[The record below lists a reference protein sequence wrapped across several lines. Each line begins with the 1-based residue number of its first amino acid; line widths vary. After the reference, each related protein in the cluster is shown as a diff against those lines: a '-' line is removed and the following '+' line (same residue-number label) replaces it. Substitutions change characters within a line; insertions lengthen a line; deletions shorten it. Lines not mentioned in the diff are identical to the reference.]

1 METQDIRSAIPSD
14 IRGRLL
20 PDEKVLY
27 YASGGGCLQGP
38 RTYFL
43 ITESRVMISAVR
55 KGGCLGIGASTSAL
69 DIPLEH
75 ISSVGTE
82 TSGCLFTR
90 SGVVSVS
97 SGTAQEKRSIK
108 RRVQSNTPT
117 PSLPPLHRASLR
129 GLSLREQRLEAK
141 G

>member
-1 METQDIRSAIPSD
+1 MQSQDIRATIPTD
-14 IRGRLL
+14 IRNRLL

-27 YASGGGCLQGP
+27 YVSGGGCLQGP

-43 ITESRVMISAVR
+43 ITENRVTLTAVR
-55 KGGCLGIGASTSAL
+55 KGGCLGIGASTAAL

-75 ISSVGTE
+75 ITSVGTE
-82 TSGCLFTR
+82 TSGCLFNR

-97 SGTAQEKRSIK
+97 SGTASE
-108 RRVQSNTPT
+108 RVELTTPK
-117 PSLPPLHRASLR
+117 SAEEASMVLQKI
-129 GLSLREQRLEAK
+129 LRERRTS

>member
-1 METQDIRSAIPSD
+1 MSTQDIRDTVPPD
-14 IRGRLL
+14 VRKRLL

-43 ITESRVMISAVR
+43 ITDSRTMLSAVR
-55 KGGCLGIGASTSAL
+55 PGGCLGIGSSTAAL

-75 ISSVGTE
+75 ITSVGTE
-82 TSGCLFTR
+82 TSGCLFSR

-97 SGTAQEKRSIK
+97 SGTASE
-108 RRVQSNTPT
+108 RVVLATPKAAEE
-117 PSLPPLHRASLR
+117 ASAKLQMV
-129 GLSLREQRLEAK
+129 LRERRK
-141 G
+141 GG